1 MSPPRPDDERFW
13 PPKAFCCPPFPFAE
27 YDRARVVVLPVPYD
41 STVTARAGARD
52 GPEAI
57 ITNSEDMELFDV
69 GLGYEPYLHG
79 IYTSP
84 AVMVTN
90 ETPEAM
96 INRIHEVAGEYV
108 DDGKFLVTFGG
119 EHTVA
124 VGSFRAH
131 RDKYPNLS
139 VLAIDAHADLRDEYL
154 DTRYNH
160 ACSLRR
166 MLDDVPVTQV
176 GLRSAAVEEA
186 RYIKENNLP
195 FYSPR
200 QFRKLQDLSTIVD
213 TLADNVYITIDLDG
227 IDAGEI
233 PRRRHARA
241 RWPAL
246 GRGVGAHGGDQRLE
260 AHRRLRP
267 HGAIARPWPQGLLLR
282 RRQARVPHDRPRAGH
297 ARRLA
302 ARRRC
307 LASPSGPSSS
317 ARSSCSL
324 WSTPRRASP

>member
-1 MSPPRPDDERFW
+1 MSRPRPDDERFW
-13 PPKAFCCPPFPFAE
+13 PPKGFCCPPFPFGE
-27 YDRARVVVLPVPYD
+27 YDRSRVVVLPVPYD

-57 ITNSEDMELFDV
+57 ITNSEDMELYDV

-108 DDGKFLVTFGG
+108 DDDKFLVTFGG

-131 RDKYPNLS
+131 RDKYPDLS
-139 VLAIDAHADLRDEYL
+139 VLAIDAHADLRDEYQ

-166 MLDDVPVTQV
+166 ILDDVPVTQV
-176 GLRSAAVEEA
+176 GLRSAAAEEA
-186 RYIKENNLP
+186 RFIRENNLP

-200 QFRKLQDLSTIVD
+200 AFRQLKDLSPILD
-213 TLADNVYITIDLDG
+213 SMSENVYITIDLDG
-227 IDAGEI
+227 IDSGEFPAVGTPEPGGLRWDEVSELMEAI
-233 PRRRHARA
+233 GSHRRIVGFDLTELSPDLGPKACSYAAAKLAYRMIGL
-241 RWPAL
+241 AL
-246 GRGVGAHGGDQRLE
+246 G
-260 AHRRLRP
+260 
-267 HGAIARPWPQGLLLR
+267 
-282 RRQARVPHDRPRAGH
+282 
-297 ARRLA
+297 
-302 ARRRC
+302 
-307 LASPSGPSSS
+307 
-317 ARSSCSL
+317 
-324 WSTPRRASP
+324 TPEG

>member
-27 YDRARVVVLPVPYD
+27 YERARVVVLPVPYD

-200 QFRKLQDLSTIVD
+200 QFRKLRDLSTIVD

-227 IDAGEI
+227 IDAGEF
-233 PRRRHARA
+233 PAVGTPEPGGL
-241 RWPAL
+241 RWDEVSELMEAISASKRIVGFDLTELSPDLGPKACSYAAAKLAYRMIGLAL
-246 GRGVGAHGGDQRLE
+246 G
-260 AHRRLRP
+260 
-267 HGAIARPWPQGLLLR
+267 
-282 RRQARVPHDRPRAGH
+282 
-297 ARRLA
+297 
-302 ARRRC
+302 
-307 LASPSGPSSS
+307 
-317 ARSSCSL
+317 
-324 WSTPRRASP
+324 TPEG

>member
-1 MSPPRPDDERFW
+1 MSLPKPNDERFW
-13 PPKAFCCPPFPFAE
+13 PPKSFCCPPFPYAE

-57 ITNSEDMELFDV
+57 ITNSEDMELYDV
-69 GLGYEPYLHG
+69 GLGFEPYLHG

-84 AVMVTN
+84 AVAVTN

-96 INRIHEVAGEYV
+96 INRIHAIGSEFL

-131 RDKYPNLS
+131 RDRYPGLS

-166 MLDDVPVTQV
+166 MLDDVPVAQV

-186 RYIKENNLP
+186 QLIKERDLP
-195 FYSPR
+195 FFSPR
-200 QFRKLQDLSTIVD
+200 QFRRLPDLSPILDRLTGH
-213 TLADNVYITIDLDG
+213 VYVTIDLDG
-227 IDAGEI
+227 IDSGEM
-233 PRRRHARA
+233 PAVGTPEPGGL
-241 RWPAL
+241 RWDEVSELMEALAASKRIVGFDVTELAPDLGPKACSYAAAKLAYRMIGLAL
-246 GRGVGAHGGDQRLE
+246 GAPEG
-260 AHRRLRP
+260 
-267 HGAIARPWPQGLLLR
+267 
-282 RRQARVPHDRPRAGH
+282 
-297 ARRLA
+297 
-302 ARRRC
+302 
-307 LASPSGPSSS
+307 
-317 ARSSCSL
+317 
-324 WSTPRRASP
+324 